1 MVCVV
6 SNLVVKQCM
15 PFIAG
20 RLPLILRQCD
30 HALQQQNCCYNIVV
44 LHLHLTEALT
54 DCRVVL
60 VSMLNICRVPIS
72 WNCKFKK
79 ILFFITMSMTSFRC
93 CILHMRKLIFYNLLS
108 RSGKWQILS
117 LSLINPNK
125 SGDTVPFKLYK
136 RCFLRRHN

>member
-6 SNLVVKQCM
+6 SNLAVKQCM

-54 DCRVVL
+54 DCRVVV

-79 ILFFITMSMTSFRC
+79 ILFYHPVDDFIPLLHPTYEKINILQFVEYVGQMT
-93 CILHMRKLIFYNLLS
+93 NLVT
-108 RSGKWQILS
+108 
-117 LSLINPNK
+117 K
-125 SGDTVPFKLYK
+125 S
-136 RCFLRRHN
+136 H